1 MELSDEFVL
10 ELTQAQQNLLSYI
23 YRRVAN
29 HDQAQE
35 VLQQTNLV
43 LCRKADKLELG
54 TNFNAWAATMA
65 RYQILSYRRN
75 VARDRLVFTDEVFA
89 VVDDRDEES
98 LVREEHNRIL
108 RFCYRKLSKVNQE
121 LVKLRYQDGLSLSQ
135 AADEL
140 NKQVGA
146 VKVQIHRIRLN
157 LKKCVHEQLKE
168 QQV

>member
-1 MELSDEFVL
+1 
-10 ELTQAQQNLLSYI
+10 
-23 YRRVAN
+23 
-29 HDQAQE
+29 
-35 VLQQTNLV
+35 
-43 LCRKADKLELG
+43 
-54 TNFNAWAATMA
+54 MA

-75 VARDRLVFTDEVFA
+75 AARDRLVFTDEVFA

-121 LVKLRYQDGLSLSQ
+121 LVKLRYQDGLSLRQ